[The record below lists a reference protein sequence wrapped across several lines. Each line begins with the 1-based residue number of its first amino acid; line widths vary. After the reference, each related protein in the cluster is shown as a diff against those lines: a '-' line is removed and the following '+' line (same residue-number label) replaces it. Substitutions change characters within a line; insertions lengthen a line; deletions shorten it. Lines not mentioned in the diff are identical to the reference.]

1 MPRSTRE
8 WAQRKLVE
16 TKGNL
21 DWAVYHLGEVVE
33 VYDEAHPELTKP
45 MLELVALIVEIEQ
58 ALDIIRESF

>member
-33 VYDEAHPELTKP
+33 VYDEPHPEISKP
-45 MLELVALIVEIEQ
+45 MIGLVAMIMEIEK